1 MIEQYELTLPAYRRG
16 FHLITHQI
24 AEQLGRLPEKG
35 ILHVF
40 IHHTS
45 AGLMINEN
53 ADPSVRVDL
62 ASSFDHLVPER
73 ASYYTHIFEG
83 DDDMPSHVKS
93 GLSGVSLTIPISGH
107 RLKLG
112 TWQGIYLCEY
122 RNHGGR
128 RRLTLTVMG

>member
-1 MIEQYELTLPAYRRG
+1 MIEQFEVTLPAYRRG
-16 FHLITHQI
+16 FHLITHHVVEPLRQ
-24 AEQLGRLPEKG
+24 LPEKG

-53 ADPSVRVDL
+53 ADLSVRVDL

-73 ASYYTHIFEG
+73 ASYYTHIYEG

-93 GLSGVSLTIPISGH
+93 GLSGVSLTIPISGR

-122 RNHGGR
+122 RNHGGG